1 MLLTSRPSK
10 LLSAGLEKELQLM
23 LSLSYTFPS
32 PTIYIELLT
41 KDSVA
46 FQEDER
52 REVVVER
59 DSPLGNLAF

>member
-1 MLLTSRPSK
+1 
-10 LLSAGLEKELQLM
+10 M
-23 LSLSYTFPS
+23 LSSSHTFPS

-59 DSPLGNLAF
+59 DSPLGNLTF